1 MEGTGRKDVRREVRG
16 RKKMPHLAALMG
28 LVGPDVRAY
37 VDGKPCR
44 FTGGLRLDV
53 GTGERAVADAE
64 TRRSAA
70 VMRVTLDTFTAA
82 IPEGELHAAKLLLL
96 REMFEM
102 HREHGADPPRATIEV
117 ARELGLDWSG

>member
-16 RKKMPHLAALMG
+16 RKNLPHLAALMG

-53 GTGERAVADAE
+53 GIGERAVADAE

-70 VMRVTLDTFTAA
+70 VMRVTLDVFAA
-82 IPEGELHAAKLLLL
+82 ALPEAERRSARVVLLEEIFALHHESGTRPTDAVL
-96 REMFEM
+96 
-102 HREHGADPPRATIEV
+102 EV
-117 ARELGLDWSG
+117 AREYGLEWDG